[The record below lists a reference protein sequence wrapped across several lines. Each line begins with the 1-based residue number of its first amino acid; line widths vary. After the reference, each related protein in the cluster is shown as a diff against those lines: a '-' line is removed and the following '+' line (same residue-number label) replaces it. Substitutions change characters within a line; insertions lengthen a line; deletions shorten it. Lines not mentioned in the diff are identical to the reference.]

1 MRRSSANW
9 KRTDLDQ
16 LYLGF
21 GFKMKYGSKHDIV
34 SHPKYPELRTVLP
47 RHSTLA
53 KAYIREAVDLI
64 DKLERLMA
72 EEESDD
78 E

>member
-1 MRRSSANW
+1 
-9 KRTDLDQ
+9 
-16 LYLGF
+16 
-21 GFKMKYGSKHDIV
+21 MKYGSKHDIV